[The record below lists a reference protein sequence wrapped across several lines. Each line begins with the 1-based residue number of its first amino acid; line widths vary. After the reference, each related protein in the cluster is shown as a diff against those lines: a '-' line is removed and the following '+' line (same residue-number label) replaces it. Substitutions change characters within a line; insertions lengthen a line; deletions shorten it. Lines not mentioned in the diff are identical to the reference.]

1 MNIIISLIGKSLLL
15 LSLILTIQPSQ
26 ARSLDPLQAKS
37 NQIAQT
43 TGAELFQKGSTAYQ
57 ARQLKDA
64 VRYWQQAL
72 ALFQSARDDRGELET
87 LGALSAACI
96 ELGEYDRVITYGDK
110 LLASSLR
117 LKILPTQA
125 QALGNLGIAYQKL
138 GDYPKSIKSNQQAL
152 AIFKTLNMISAE
164 GQLLSNLGNTYAIIG
179 DYDGAIAVYKRSLE
193 IARSSKNL
201 QQQGNV
207 LSNLGAVHTNK
218 GDDRQALEY
227 YQESL
232 TIARSLKDIPLQI
245 GVLINLGTTHYLLGD
260 RDLGTKESEQA
271 VVLAKQIENPQLL
284 GDVLSNL
291 GLIYEDRREYTKSI
305 EAHQQSVQIA
315 IAGRNPRAEA
325 LARNNLAHTFLDT
338 NQLAAAQQ
346 QLRSAIQ
353 SLDRVRSSLS
363 DLEQVNI
370 FDTQAATYNLLEQVL
385 IADRNPEAALEV
397 AEQGRARAFAQKLA
411 SRLQVAAIP
420 PSIDKIRQIA
430 KQQKATIVSY
440 TVVPDKQ
447 FKFRGKQRGEKVG
460 LFIWVVQPN
469 GQVTFRQ
476 QDLRPLRQQKISFE
490 ELADASRCL
499 RADRMV
505 CIKVDR
511 FASSTRKF
519 TKGTY
524 PGLEELYQLTI
535 APIADLLPQNPDD
548 HVIFIPHSSLLRVPF
563 AALQTPDG
571 KFLIEKHTILSAP
584 SIQVL
589 DLTHQQHLRQANDI
603 NRSAIVVG
611 NPTMPAVIEQAG
623 KNPVQLPTLINAGIE
638 AKTVG
643 KLLMTKPLIGA
654 EATKANVFKNIEQVR
669 FIHLAT
675 HGLINYVTKAG
686 LDSTEVPGALALAPT
701 STDEGLLTAREILN
715 LNLNAKLV
723 VLSACDT
730 GRGRITGDGVIGL
743 SRAWISAGV
752 PSTIV
757 SLRQVPDDSTTLL
770 MTSFYQNFTKTSN
783 IARSLRQAMLETM
796 KTNREP
802 VRWAAFMLIGEAQSR
817 F

>member
-1 MNIIISLIGKSLLL
+1 MNIIISSIGKSLLL

-26 ARSLDPLQAKS
+26 ARSRDPLQAKS
-37 NQIAQT
+37 NKIAQT
-43 TGAELFQKGSTAYQ
+43 TGAEFFQKGVAANQ

-64 VRYWQQAL
+64 VRYLQQAL
-72 ALFQSARDDRGELET
+72 TLFQSTRDERGELET

-110 LLASSLR
+110 LLALSQR
-117 LKILPTQA
+117 LKIVQAQA

-152 AIFKTLNMISAE
+152 VIFKSLNMGSAE

-179 DYDGAIAVYKRSLE
+179 DYDGAIVVYKRSLE

-207 LSNLGAVHTNK
+207 LSNLGAVYTNK
-218 GDDRQALEY
+218 GDDRKALEY

-232 TIARSLKDIPLQI
+232 TIAQSLKDIPLQI

-271 VVLAKQIENPQLL
+271 VILAKQIENPQLL

-291 GLIYEDRREYTKSI
+291 GLIYADRREYAKAIAS
-305 EAHQQSVQIA
+305 HQQSVQIA
-315 IAGRNPRAEA
+315 SAGKNPRTEA
-325 LARNNLAHTFLDT
+325 LARNNLAHTFLET

-346 QLRSAIQ
+346 QLRSAIE
-353 SLDRVRSSLS
+353 SLDRVRSTLS

-385 IADRNPEAALEV
+385 ITDRNPEAALEV

-411 SRLQVAAIP
+411 SRLQVAATP
-420 PSIDKIRQIA
+420 PSIAKIRQIA
-430 KQQKATIVSY
+430 KQQNATIVSY

-476 QDLRPLRQQKISFE
+476 KDLRPLRQQKISFE

-499 RADRMV
+499 RADRMA

-519 TKGTY
+519 SKGTY
-524 PGLEELYQLTI
+524 PGLKELYQLTI
-535 APIADLLPQNPDD
+535 APIADLLPQNPDE

-589 DLTHQQHLRQANDI
+589 DLTHQQHLRQANDT

-611 NPTMPAVIEQAG
+611 NPTMPAVIERAG
-623 KNPVQLPTLINAGIE
+623 ENPVQLPPLINAETE
-638 AKTVG
+638 AKTIAQ
-643 KLLMTKPLIGA
+643 LLSTQPLIGA
-654 EATKANVFKNIEQVR
+654 QATKANVFKNIEQAR

-675 HGLINYVTKAG
+675 HGLIDYVTKAG

-730 GRGRITGDGVIGL
+730 GRGKITGDGVIGL

-757 SLRQVPDDSTTLL
+757 SLRQVPDDSTTVL
-770 MTSFYQNFTKTSN
+770 MTSFYQNFTKTAN
-783 IARSLRQAMLETM
+783 IARSLRQAMLTTM
-796 KTNREP
+796 KTDREP
-802 VRWAAFMLIGEAQSR
+802 VRWAAFMLIGEAESR

>member
-1 MNIIISLIGKSLLL
+1 MKLLINSIGNSLLIF
-15 LSLILTIQPSQ
+15 SLVLITQPSPAQ
-26 ARSLDPLQAKS
+26 SLNSAQAKS
-37 NQIAQT
+37 NQITQT
-43 TGAELFQKGSTAYQ
+43 TGSEFLQKGATAYQ

-64 VRYWQQAL
+64 IRYWQQAL
-72 ALFQSARDDRGELET
+72 KLFQSARDDRGELET
-87 LGALSAACI
+87 LGRLSAASI
-96 ELGEYDRVITYGDK
+96 DLGEYDRAITYGNK
-110 LLASSLR
+110 LLEISQR
-117 LKILPTQA
+117 LKIVQVQA

-152 AIFKTLNMISAE
+152 AIFKSLNLSSAE

-179 DYDGAIAVYKRSLE
+179 DYDGAISAYNRSLE
-193 IARSSKNL
+193 IARSSKIL

-207 LSNLGAVHTNK
+207 LSNLGAVYTNK
-218 GDDRQALEY
+218 GDDRKALKY

-232 TIARSLKDIPLQI
+232 TIAQSLKDIPLQI

-291 GLIYEDRREYTKSI
+291 GLIYADRRDYAKAI
-305 EAHQQSVQIA
+305 ESHQQSVQIA
-315 IAGRNPRAEA
+315 SAGKNPRAEA
-325 LARNNLAHTFLDT
+325 LARNNLAHTFLET

-411 SRLQVAAIP
+411 SRLQVEAIP
-420 PSIDKIRQIA
+420 PSIAKIRQIA
-430 KQQKATIVSY
+430 KQQNATIVSY

-469 GQVTFRQ
+469 GTVSFRQ

-499 RADRMV
+499 RADRMA

-511 FASSTRKF
+511 FAASTQKF
-519 TKGTY
+519 TQGKY
-524 PGLEELYQLTI
+524 PGLEQLYQLTI

-563 AALQTPDG
+563 AALQTPEG

-589 DLTHQQHLRQANDI
+589 DLTHQQHLRQANNT

-611 NPTMPAVIEQAG
+611 NPTMPSVVEQAG
-623 KNPVQLPTLINAGIE
+623 ENPFQLPPLINAEKE
-638 AKTVG
+638 AKVIAQ
-643 KLLMTKPLIGA
+643 LLSTQPLIGA
-654 EATKANVFKNIEQVR
+654 QATKANVFKNIKQAR

-686 LDSTEVPGALALAPT
+686 LDSIEVPGALALAPT

-730 GRGRITGDGVIGL
+730 GRGKITGDGVIGL

-757 SLRQVPDDSTTLL
+757 SLRQVPDDSTTAL

-783 IARSLRQAMLETM
+783 IARSLRQAMLDTM
-796 KTNREP
+796 KTDREP
-802 VRWAAFMLIGEAQSR
+802 VRWAAFMLIGESR
-817 F
+817 N

>member
-1 MNIIISLIGKSLLL
+1 MNIIISSIGKSLLL

-26 ARSLDPLQAKS
+26 ARSRDPLQAKS
-37 NQIAQT
+37 TKIAQT

-72 ALFQSARDDRGELET
+72 TSFQSARDDRGELET
-87 LGALSAACI
+87 LGALSAALI

-152 AIFKTLNMISAE
+152 VIFKSLNMGSAE

-193 IARSSKNL
+193 IARSSKTL

-207 LSNLGAVHTNK
+207 LSNLGAVYTNK

-291 GLIYEDRREYTKSI
+291 GLIYADRREYTKSI

-346 QLRSAIQ
+346 QLRSAIE
-353 SLDRVRSSLS
+353 SLDRVRSTLS

-411 SRLQVAAIP
+411 SRLQVEAIP
-420 PSIDKIRQIA
+420 PSIAKIRQIA
-430 KQQKATIVSY
+430 KQQNATIVSY

-476 QDLRPLRQQKISFE
+476 KDLRPLRQQKISFE
-490 ELADASRCL
+490 DLADASRCL

-589 DLTHQQHLRQANDI
+589 DLTHQQHLRQANDV

-654 EATKANVFKNIEQVR
+654 EATKANVFKNIEQAR

-802 VRWAAFMLIGEAQSR
+802 VRWAAFMLIGEAQSK

>member
-1 MNIIISLIGKSLLL
+1 MILSSIGKSLLIF
-15 LSLILTIQPSQ
+15 SLVFVAQPSQ
-26 ARSLDPLQAKS
+26 AQSLHSIQTKS
-37 NQIAQT
+37 DRITQT
-43 TGAELFQKGSTAYQ
+43 TGAEFFQKGIAASQ

-64 VRYWQQAL
+64 IRYWQQAL
-72 ALFQSARDDRGELET
+72 TLFQAARDDRGEIET
-87 LGALSAACI
+87 LGALSAASI
-96 ELGEYDRVITYGDK
+96 ELGEYSRVITYGDR
-110 LLASSLR
+110 LLAISQR
-117 LKILPTQA
+117 LKIPQTQA
-125 QALGNLGIAYQKL
+125 QALGNLGIAYQRL

-152 AIFKTLNMISAE
+152 ALFQQLNLRAAE

-179 DYDGAIAVYKRSLE
+179 DYDGAVAVYGRSLE
-193 IARSSKNL
+193 IARSTKNL

-207 LSNLGAVHTNK
+207 LSNLGAVYTNK
-218 GDDRQALEY
+218 GEDRKALEY

-232 TIARSLKDIPLQI
+232 TIARSLKDISLQI
-245 GVLINLGTTHYLLGD
+245 GILINLGTTHYLLGD
-260 RDLGTKESEQA
+260 RDVGTSESEQA
-271 VVLAKQIENPQLL
+271 LVLAKQIENPQLL

-291 GLIYEDRREYTKSI
+291 GLIYEDRRDYAKAIS
-305 EAHQQSVQIA
+305 AHQQSVQIA
-315 IAGRNPRAEA
+315 IAGKNPRTEA
-325 LARNNLAHTFLDT
+325 LARNNLAHTFLAT
-338 NQLAAAQQ
+338 NQLAPAQQ

-353 SLDRVRSSLS
+353 SLDRVRSTLS

-370 FDTQAATYNLLEQVL
+370 FDTQTATYNLLEQVL

-411 SRLQVAAIP
+411 SRLNVDATP
-420 PSIDKIRQIA
+420 PSIAKIRQIA
-430 KQQKATIVSY
+430 KQQNATIVTY

-460 LFIWVVQPN
+460 LFIWVIQPN
-469 GQVTFRQ
+469 GTVTFRQ
-476 QDLRPLRQQKISFE
+476 KDLRPLRQQKISFE

-511 FASSTRKF
+511 FTASVQKF

-524 PGLEELYQLTI
+524 PALEEIYQLTI

-548 HVIFIPHSSLLRVPF
+548 HLIFIPHSSLFRVPF
-563 AALQTPDG
+563 AALQSPDG

-589 DLTHQQHLRQANDI
+589 DLTHQQHLRQANNT

-611 NPTMPAVIEQAG
+611 NPTMPAVVEQVG
-623 KNPVQLPTLINAGIE
+623 ENPFQLPPLINAEKE
-638 AKTVG
+638 AKAIAQ
-643 KLLMTKPLIGA
+643 LLATQPLIGA
-654 EATKANVFKNIEQVR
+654 QATKANVFKNIKQAK

-686 LDSTEVPGALALAPT
+686 LDSIEVPGALALAPT

-730 GRGRITGDGVIGL
+730 GRGKITGDGVIGL

-770 MTSFYQNFTKTSN
+770 MTSFYQNFTKTAN
-783 IARSLRQAMLETM
+783 IARSLRQAMLATM
-796 KTNREP
+796 KTDREP
-802 VRWAAFMLIGEAQSR
+802 VRWAAFMLIGEAR
-817 F
+817 N

>member
-1 MNIIISLIGKSLLL
+1 MKILLSAIGNSLLIF
-15 LSLILTIQPSQ
+15 SLALISQPSQ
-26 ARSLDPLQAKS
+26 SQSLDSNQAKS
-37 NQIAQT
+37 NQITQT
-43 TGAELFQKGSTAYQ
+43 TGSELFQKGATAYQ

-72 ALFQSARDDRGELET
+72 KLFQSTRDDRGELET
-87 LGALSAACI
+87 LGALSAASI
-96 ELGEYDRVITYGDK
+96 DLGEYDRAITYGNK
-110 LLASSLR
+110 LLEISQR
-117 LKILPTQA
+117 LKIVQTQA
-125 QALGNLGIAYQKL
+125 QALGNLGISYQKL

-152 AIFKTLNMISAE
+152 AIFKSLNLSAAE

-179 DYDGAIAVYKRSLE
+179 DYDGAISAYNRSLE
-193 IARSSKNL
+193 IARSSKIL

-207 LSNLGAVHTNK
+207 LSNLGAVYTNK
-218 GDDRQALEY
+218 GDDRKALEY

-291 GLIYEDRREYTKSI
+291 GLIYADRRDYAKAI
-305 EAHQQSVQIA
+305 ESHQQSVQIA
-315 IAGRNPRAEA
+315 SAGKNPRAEA
-325 LARNNLAHTFLDT
+325 LARNNLAHTFLET
-338 NQLAAAQQ
+338 NQLAPAQQ

-353 SLDRVRSSLS
+353 SLDQVRSTLS

-370 FDTQAATYNLLEQVL
+370 FDTQTATYNLLEQVL

-411 SRLQVAAIP
+411 SRLNVDATP
-420 PSIDKIRQIA
+420 PSIAKIRQIA
-430 KQQKATIVSY
+430 KQQNATIVTY

-460 LFIWVVQPN
+460 LFIWVIQPN
-469 GQVTFRQ
+469 GTVTFRQ

-499 RADRMV
+499 RADRMA

-511 FASSTRKF
+511 FAASTQKF

-524 PGLEELYQLTI
+524 PALAELYQLTI

-589 DLTHQQHLRQANDI
+589 DLTHQQHLRQANNT

-611 NPTMPAVIEQAG
+611 NPTMPTVVEQAG
-623 KNPVQLPTLINAGIE
+623 ENPFQLPPLINAEKE
-638 AKTVG
+638 AKVIAQ
-643 KLLMTKPLIGA
+643 LLSTQPLIGA
-654 EATKANVFKNIEQVR
+654 QATKANVFKNIKQAR

-686 LDSTEVPGALALAPT
+686 LDSIEVPGALALAPT

-730 GRGRITGDGVIGL
+730 GRGKITGDGVIGL

-757 SLRQVPDDSTTLL
+757 SLRQVPDDSTTAL

-783 IARSLRQAMLETM
+783 IARSLRQAMLTTM
-796 KTNREP
+796 KTDREP
-802 VRWAAFMLIGEAQSR
+802 VRWAAFMLIGESR
-817 F
+817 N

>member
-1 MNIIISLIGKSLLL
+1 MKILLNSISNSLLIV
-15 LSLILTIQPSQ
+15 SLVLTAQLSQ
-26 ARSLDPLQAKS
+26 AQSLSSTPVKPT
-37 NQIAQT
+37 QITQT
-43 TGAELFQKGSTAYQ
+43 TGAEFFQKGVAASQ

-72 ALFQSARDDRGELET
+72 TLFQSARNDRGELQT
-87 LGALSAACI
+87 LGALSATSI
-96 ELGEYDRVITYGDK
+96 ELGEYDRAINYSNK
-110 LLASSLR
+110 LLDLSQR
-117 LKILPTQA
+117 LKIVQTQA

-138 GDYPKSIKSNQQAL
+138 GDYPKSITSNQQAL
-152 AIFKTLNMISAE
+152 AIFKSLKMDAAE
-164 GQLLSNLGNTYAIIG
+164 AQLLSNLGNTYAIIG
-179 DYDGAIAVYKRSLE
+179 DYDRAIAGYKRSLE
-193 IARSSKNL
+193 IARSTKNL

-232 TIARSLKDIPLQI
+232 TIAQSLKDIPLQI
-245 GVLINLGTTHYLLGD
+245 GVLINLGTTHYVLGD

-291 GLIYEDRREYTKSI
+291 GLIYADRREYAKAI
-305 EAHQQSVQIA
+305 ESHQQSIQIA
-315 IAGRNPRAEA
+315 SAGKNPRTEA
-325 LARNNLAHTFLDT
+325 LARNNLAHTFLET

-346 QLRSAIQ
+346 QLRKAIQ

-385 IADRNPEAALEV
+385 ITDGNPEAALEV

-420 PSIDKIRQIA
+420 PSIAKIRQIA
-430 KQQKATIVSY
+430 KQQNATIVSY

-460 LFIWVVQPN
+460 LYIWVVQPN
-469 GQVTFRQ
+469 GKVTFRQ
-476 QDLRPLRQQKISFE
+476 KDLRPLRQQQISFE

-499 RADRMV
+499 RADRML

-511 FASSTRKF
+511 FASSTQKF
-519 TKGTY
+519 TTGTY
-524 PGLEELYQLTI
+524 PGLKEMYQLTI

-589 DLTHQQHLRQANDI
+589 DLTHQQHLRQANDT
-603 NRSAIVVG
+603 NRSAIIVG
-611 NPTMPAVIEQAG
+611 NPTMPTVVEQAG
-623 KNPVQLPTLINAGIE
+623 ENPIQLPPLINAETE
-638 AKTVG
+638 AKTVA
-643 KLLMTKPLIGA
+643 KLLSAQPLIGA
-654 EATKANVFKNIEQVR
+654 EATKANVFKNIQQAR

-686 LDSTEVPGALALAPT
+686 LDSIEVPGALALAPT
-701 STDEGLLTAREILN
+701 TTDEGLLTAREILN

-730 GRGRITGDGVIGL
+730 GRGKITGDGVIGL

-783 IARSLRQAMLETM
+783 IARSLRQAMLATM

-802 VRWAAFMLIGEAQSR
+802 VSWGAFMLIGEAESK

>member
-1 MNIIISLIGKSLLL
+1 MILSSIGKSLLIF
-15 LSLILTIQPSQ
+15 SLVLTIQPSP
-26 ARSLDPLQAKS
+26 ARSIDHPRAKS
-37 NQIAQT
+37 HQIAQT
-43 TGAELFQKGSTAYQ
+43 TGNEFLQKGSTAYQ

-64 VRYWQQAL
+64 VKYLQQAL
-72 ALFQSARDDRGELET
+72 TLFQTARDNRGEMQT
-87 LGALSAACI
+87 LGLLSVAYL
-96 ELGEYDRVITYGDK
+96 ELGEYDRTVTYSDK
-110 LLASSLR
+110 LLAIAQS
-117 LKILPTQA
+117 LKIDQAQA

-138 GDYPKSIKSNQQAL
+138 GNYPKSISSNQQAL
-152 AIFKTLNMISAE
+152 AIFKNLNMRSAQ

-179 DYDGAIAVYKRSLE
+179 DYDGAVSVYGRSLE
-193 IARSSKNL
+193 IAKSTQNL

-207 LSNLGAVHTNK
+207 LSNLGAVYTNK
-218 GDDRQALEY
+218 GDDRKALAY

-232 TIARSLKDIPLQI
+232 TIARSLKDISLQI
-245 GVLINLGTTHYLLGD
+245 GILINIGTTHYLLGD
-260 RDLGTKESEQA
+260 RDLGTSESQQA
-271 VVLAKQIENPQLL
+271 LVLAKQIENPQLL

-291 GLIYEDRREYTKSI
+291 GLIYEDRREYAKSI

-315 IAGRNPRAEA
+315 IAGKNPRTEA
-325 LARNNLAHTFLDT
+325 LARNNLAHTLLAT
-338 NQLAAAQQ
+338 NQLTAAQT

-385 IADRNPEAALEV
+385 IADRHPEAALEV

-411 SRLQVAAIP
+411 SRLNVAATP
-420 PSIDKIRQIA
+420 PSIAKIRQIA
-430 KQQKATIVSY
+430 KQQNATIVAY

-447 FKFRGKQRGEKVG
+447 FKFRGKQRGKKVG

-469 GQVTFRQ
+469 GTVTFRQ
-476 QDLRPLRQQKISFE
+476 KDLRPLEQQKRSIE
-490 ELADASRCL
+490 QLVEASRCL
-499 RADRMV
+499 RANRIY
-505 CIKVDR
+505 CIKEER
-511 FASSTRKF
+511 FDPSIREF
-519 TKGTY
+519 TNGTY
-524 PGLEELYQLTI
+524 PGLKELYQLTI
-535 APIADLLPQNPDD
+535 APIADLLPQNPEDQ
-548 HVIFIPHSSLLRVPF
+548 VIFIPHSSLLRVPF
-563 AALQTPDG
+563 AALQLPDG
-571 KFLIEKHTILSAP
+571 KFLIEQHTILSAP

-589 DLTHQQHLRQANDI
+589 DLTHQQQLRQANDT

-611 NPTMPAVIEQAG
+611 NPIMPTVIEKAG
-623 KNPVQLPTLINAGIE
+623 DNPVQLPALPNAETE
-638 AKTVG
+638 ATAVAQ
-643 KLLMTKPLIGA
+643 LLLTQPLIRA
-654 EATKANVFKNIEQVR
+654 QATKAEVFKNLEQAR

-675 HGLINYVTKAG
+675 HGLIDYVTKAG
-686 LDSTEVPGALALAPT
+686 LDSTEVPGALALTPT
-701 STDEGLLTAREILN
+701 PTDEGLFTAREILN

-730 GRGRITGDGVIGL
+730 GRGRMTGDGVIGL

-757 SLRQVPDDSTTLL
+757 SLRQVPDGSTTTL

-783 IARSLRQAMLETM
+783 IAQSLRQAMLATM

-802 VRWAAFMLIGEAQSR
+802 VEWAAFMLIGDSQSR